1 MPFLVAGPL
10 AVAEIVGGGQISA
23 YFLLFEALFVPVMH
37 GSRRLARACTG
48 VAIGAGAV
56 AVLAALLGDL
66 PGPAVFV
73 AAMIS
78 GLMVSTPLL
87 WGWEVRHHREA
98 RRTAERLAGLEHE
111 LAASRAARAVESER
125 RAALREKARRG
136 GAVAAHGGP
145 TEVRAI
151 IPGRVVSVSV
161 VPGDEVVAGQQLL
174 VVEAMKMQNELRAP
188 RPGTVTSVAVGE
200 GRTIEVGDVL
210 LVLA

>member
-1 MPFLVAGPL
+1 MTVD
-10 AVAEIVGGGQISA
+10 AVRVS
-23 YFLLFEALFVPVMH
+23 
-37 GSRRLARACTG
+37 S
-48 VAIGAGAV
+48 
-56 AVLAALLGDL
+56 
-66 PGPAVFV
+66 PGCDPAVG
-73 AAMIS
+73 AD
-78 GLMVSTPLL
+78 PL
-87 WGWEVRHHREA
+87 VVDSDSAEA
-98 RRTAERLAGLEHE
+98 RLEWSAADAAILVEGATRTRVRFVTAGGRRELLVDGWRLDV
-111 LAASRAARAVESER
+111 AVESER

-136 GAVAAHGGP
+136 GGVAAHGGP

-161 VPGDEVVAGQQLL
+161 VPGDEVVAGQQLI